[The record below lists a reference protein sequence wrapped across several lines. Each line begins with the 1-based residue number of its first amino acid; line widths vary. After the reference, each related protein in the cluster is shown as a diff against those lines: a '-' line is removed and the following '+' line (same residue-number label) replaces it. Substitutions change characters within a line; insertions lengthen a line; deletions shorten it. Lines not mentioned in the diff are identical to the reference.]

1 MEKDWPLKGICFTKI
16 NEETEGRSMNWG
28 KGKHKQQKRE
38 EREGLSGDVKN
49 GQASDLG
56 LGHFHS
62 WAYKLGKLKISK
74 TQAPQSLGLLC

>member
-56 LGHFHS
+56 L
-62 WAYKLGKLKISK
+62 
-74 TQAPQSLGLLC
+74 